1 MASGDNCRARAK
13 ECVEAADRAADPESK
28 LVLLDLARRW
38 LRHAG
43 QADTIADR
51 HELHGDA
58 LLDRP
63 DTTR

>member
-1 MASGDNCRARAK
+1 MASGDSHRARAK
-13 ECVEAADRAADPESK
+13 ECVAAAGVVADPDSK
-28 LVLLDLARRW
+28 LVLLEIAKRW
-38 LRHAG
+38 LWHAG

-51 HELHGDA
+51 HELRGDA